1 MSKKKI
7 PVRRTPVAE
16 EYARK
21 VRVEPPKATRQ
32 EVETADESSY
42 AGTPGQHDHGPKQEP
57 KNRQP

>member
-7 PVRRTPVAE
+7 PVRKTQIAE

-32 EVETADESSY
+32 EVETADGAEY
-42 AGTPGQHDHGPKQEP
+42 EGVPGQHDHGPQQKP
-57 KNRQP
+57 KNRKP